1 MTFTPRTK
9 TNPVAPPTV
18 TSIRPEIRALQPYVP
33 GKPIEELERE
43 LGIAGA
49 VKLASNENP
58 LGPSPFAIAAIQ
70 AAAHGVNRYPDGS
83 SYYLR
88 EALAAHWNVPIEW
101 LAVGSGSN
109 DLIDVLCRIHLGPG
123 DEAVMSDPSFI
134 MFAIAVRV
142 AGGTLVKVPG
152 RALHHDPDAMLQR
165 ITDRT
170 KLVYFSN
177 PDNPTGTMV
186 RRRSLDDYF
195 RRVPDHVL
203 TILDEAYFEYVTDPE
218 YPDGLEYLR
227 RGRRVAVLRTFSK
240 IYALA
245 GLRVGYGFF
254 PTDLAAVVHRVRL
267 PFNATSIGQAAARAS
282 LNDADQVARSRVLN
296 EDGLDYLQRELPRLG
311 IELAPTWANFVLARF
326 PGSAVEAARTLE
338 RQGIIIRPMLS
349 FGLSAEYARISVG
362 LRSEL
367 ERLVE
372 SLRRIL

>member
-1 MTFTPRTK
+1 M
-9 TNPVAPPTV
+9 APSTV
-18 TSIRPEIRALQPYVP
+18 DSIRPEIRSLQPYVP

-58 LGPSPFAIAAIQ
+58 LGPSPLAIAAIQ

-101 LAVGSGSN
+101 LAVGCGSN

-123 DEAVMSDPSFI
+123 DEAIMSDPSFV

-142 AGGTLVKVPG
+142 AGGTLVKAPG
-152 RALHHDPDAMLQR
+152 RALFHDPDAMLQK

-177 PDNPTGTMV
+177 PDNPTGTMT
-186 RRRSLDDYF
+186 RRQALNDYF
-195 RRVPDHVL
+195 RRVPGHVL

-254 PTDLAAVVHRVRL
+254 PPELAAVVHRVRL
-267 PFNATSIGQAAARAS
+267 PFNVTSIGQAAARAS
-282 LNDADQVARSRVLN
+282 LSDPDQVARSRTLN
-296 EDGLDYLQRELPRLG
+296 GEGLDYFQRELPRLG

-362 LRSEL
+362 LRPEI

>member
-1 MTFTPRTK
+1 MAFPAVET
-9 TNPVAPPTV
+9 
-18 TSIRPEIRALQPYVP
+18 IRPEVRSLQPYVP

-49 VKLASNENP
+49 IKLASNENP
-58 LGPSPFAIAAIQ
+58 LGPSPLAVAAIQ

-88 EALAAHWNVPIEW
+88 ESLSTHWNVPPDWI
-101 LAVGSGSN
+101 AVGSGSN

-142 AGGTLVKVPG
+142 AGGTLVKAPG
-152 RALHHDPDAMLQR
+152 KGLFHDPEAMLAA

-170 KLVYFSN
+170 RLVYFSN
-177 PDNPTGTMV
+177 PDNPTGTIV
-186 RRRSLDDYF
+186 VKRALDEYF
-195 RRVPDHVL
+195 RRVPGHVL
-203 TILDEAYFEYVTDPE
+203 TILDEAYFEYVTDPQ
-218 YPDGLEYLR
+218 YPDGLEHLR

-245 GLRVGYGFF
+245 GLRIGYGFF
-254 PTDLAAVVHRVRL
+254 PASLASLVHRVRL
-267 PFNATSIGQAAARAS
+267 PFNVTSIGQAAARAS
-282 LNDADQVARSRVLN
+282 LTDLDQIARSRALN
-296 EDGLDYLQRELPRLG
+296 GEGLAYFQRELPALG
-311 IELAPTWANFVLARF
+311 IQLTPTWANFALARF
-326 PGSAVEAARTLE
+326 PGSAVEVARTLE
-338 RQGIIIRPMLS
+338 RQGIIIRPMLP

-362 LRSEL
+362 LRPEN
-367 ERLVE
+367 ERLIE